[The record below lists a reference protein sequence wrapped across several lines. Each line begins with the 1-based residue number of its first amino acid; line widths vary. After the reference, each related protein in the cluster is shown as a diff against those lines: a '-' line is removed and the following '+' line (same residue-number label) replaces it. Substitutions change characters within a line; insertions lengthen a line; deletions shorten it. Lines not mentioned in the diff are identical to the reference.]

1 MVKKEIYLL
10 FNPTLKAIY
19 IDFLTNNTF
28 NDTAWSTLN
37 KSVQKKYGLYNH
49 GKINDDTYVRAYA
62 KGTVITI
69 LRTKE
74 ANVSI
79 DLENNRYSISPE
91 SISIAQLVYQE
102 NNYAESY
109 LEENGLIKGDSDEI

>member
-1 MVKKEIYLL
+1 M

-19 IDFLTNNTF
+19 IDFLTNDTF
-28 NDTAWSTLN
+28 NDTAWGTLN

-74 ANVSI
+74 VNVSI

-91 SISIAQLVYQE
+91 SVLIAQLVYQE